1 MAHALPS
8 GFGMLSGK
16 SIPKDTLV
24 KINRPLLLITACVCV
39 MNITWASTHSGEASP
54 TVLITGSNR
63 GIGLEFVRQY
73 AARGW
78 RVIATCRRPE
88 AADELQAIAA
98 KHENVTVD
106 RLDITDHEGVDALA
120 EKYAGTAIDILLNN
134 AALLGSRSDQA
145 LGNMDFDLFARI
157 LAVNTMG
164 TLKVT
169 ESFRPHVA
177 ASQRK
182 RIITLG
188 SAAGSIAMINP
199 PPDFYAYRA
208 SKAALHLLMKNVAL
222 DLAQEGI
229 VVGLINPGLVDT
241 RGFAE
246 IGPDDPVP
254 EDYRQVVKLLRSGVL
269 TLSTPE
275 EAVGKMLV
283 LIDNLTTEQSGAFVD
298 ADGQV
303 MPW

>member
-1 MAHALPS
+1 MLENKAHYK
-8 GFGMLSGK
+8 G
-16 SIPKDTLV
+16 TLV
-24 KINRPLLLITACVCV
+24 NNHSPLLLVLLVACV
-39 MNITWASTHSGEASP
+39 MNMNWPSATAEPTSP

-78 RVIATCRRPE
+78 QVIATCRHPE
-88 AADELQAIAA
+88 AANELQTIAA
-98 KHENVTVD
+98 EHDNVTID
-106 RLDITDHEGVDALA
+106 RLDITDHDGVDALA
-120 EKYAGTAIDILLNN
+120 KKYSGTPIDVLLNN
-134 AALLGSRSDQA
+134 AALLGDRGDQA
-145 LGNMDFDLFARI
+145 LGNMDFDLFADI

-169 ESFRPHVA
+169 EAFVPHVA
-177 ASQRK
+177 ASDRK

-188 SAAGSIAMINP
+188 SAAGSIQMINP

-222 DLAQEGI
+222 DLADEGI
-229 VVGLINPGLVDT
+229 LVGLINPGLVDT
-241 RGFAE
+241 RGFGN

-254 EDYRQVVKLLRSGVL
+254 DDFKQVVKLLRSGAL
-269 TLSTPE
+269 TLSTPK
-275 EAVGKMLV
+275 EAVGKMMA
-283 LIDNLTTEQSGAFVD
+283 LIDSLTAEQSGEFLS

-303 MPW
+303 LPW

>member
-1 MAHALPS
+1 
-8 GFGMLSGK
+8 MLENHEHDKG
-16 SIPKDTLV
+16 ILV
-24 KINRPLLLITACVCV
+24 NNRSPLLLVLLVICVLN
-39 MNITWASTHSGEASP
+39 MSWAIAGPADAGP

-78 RVIATCRRPE
+78 RVIATCRHPE
-88 AADELQAIAA
+88 SASDLQAIAA
-98 KHENVTVD
+98 NYDNVKID
-106 RLDITDHEGVDALA
+106 RLDITDHGGVDTLA
-120 EKYAGTAIDILLNN
+120 EKYAGTPIDVLLNN
-134 AALLGSRSDQA
+134 AALLGPRGDQA
-145 LGNMDFDLFARI
+145 LGNMDFDLFANI

-169 ESFRPHVA
+169 EAFKPHVA

-188 SAAGSIAMINP
+188 SAAGSIQMIKP

-222 DLAQEGI
+222 DVADEGI
-229 VVGLINPGLVDT
+229 LVGLINPGLVDT
-241 RGFAE
+241 RGFGD

-254 EDYRQVVKLLRSGVL
+254 DDYKQVVKLLRSGAL

-275 EAVGKMLV
+275 EAVGKMMD
-283 LIDNLTTEQSGAFVD
+283 LIDKLTAEQSGVFLS
-298 ADGQV
+298 ADGQA

>member
-1 MAHALPS
+1 M
-8 GFGMLSGK
+8 
-16 SIPKDTLV
+16 
-24 KINRPLLLITACVCV
+24 KIYRPLLLIAACVCV
-39 MNITWASTHSGEASP
+39 MNITWASAHSGEASP

-88 AADELQAIAA
+88 TADELQAIAA

-106 RLDITDHEGVDALA
+106 RLDITDHEGVDTLA

-188 SAAGSIAMINP
+188 SAAGSIAMINA

-241 RGFAE
+241 RGFAD

-269 TLSTPE
+269 TLSTPQ
-275 EAVGKMLV
+275 EAVGKMIM
-283 LIDNLTTEQSGAFVD
+283 LIDNLTTEQSGTFVD

>member
-1 MAHALPS
+1 MLALKEHFK
-8 GFGMLSGK
+8 G
-16 SIPKDTLV
+16 TLV
-24 KINRPLLLITACVCV
+24 KNRSPLLLVLLSICV
-39 MNITWASTHSGEASP
+39 MNIAGVSAAPDAASP

-73 AARGW
+73 AAAGW
-78 RVIATCRRPE
+78 QVIATCRNPE
-88 AADELQAIAA
+88 TASDLQTIATDY
-98 KHENVTVD
+98 ENVTID
-106 RLDITDHEGVDALA
+106 RLDITDHQGVDALA
-120 EKYAGTAIDILLNN
+120 RKYADTPIDVLLNN
-134 AALLGSRSDQA
+134 AALLGPRGDQA
-145 LGNMDFDLFARI
+145 LGNMDFDLFADI

-169 ESFRPHVA
+169 EAFRPHVA
-177 ASQRK
+177 ASKRK
-182 RIITLG
+182 RIVTLG
-188 SAAGSIAMINP
+188 SAAGSIQMINA

-222 DLAQEGI
+222 DVADEGI
-229 VVGLINPGLVDT
+229 LVGLINPGLVDT
-241 RGFAE
+241 RGFAD

-254 EDYRQVVKLLRSGVL
+254 DDFKQVVKLLRSGAL

-275 EAVGKMLV
+275 ESVGKMIS
-283 LIDNLTTEQSGAFVD
+283 LIDRLTAEQSGVFLG

>member
-1 MAHALPS
+1 M
-8 GFGMLSGK
+8 
-16 SIPKDTLV
+16 
-24 KINRPLLLITACVCV
+24 KIYQPLLLITACVCV

-54 TVLITGSNR
+54 AVLITGSNR

>member
-1 MAHALPS
+1 MAHEYPS

-16 SIPKDTLV
+16 SIPKYTLV
-24 KINRPLLLITACVCV
+24 KIYRPLLLIAACVCV

-106 RLDITDHEGVDALA
+106 RLDITDHEGVDTLA

-199 PPDFYAYRA
+199 PPDYYAYRA